1 MAQKFGNTWWG
12 QEWLKA
18 LNSIDYENRI
28 PRGASYARKG
38 AVKGL
43 KIRDNVIEA
52 KVQGSRLTPYKEMIV
67 LPKFENEKIDLLI
80 DKLMRKPAV
89 LTALFQ
95 GQLLPQVAE
104 MANSC
109 GIKLFPTKWSD
120 LKMNCN
126 CPDWAVPC
134 KHLAAVVYMVSRE
147 IDNNPFLVFE
157 MHGIDLL
164 HLLTDRGLNL
174 TRNKSAIKP
183 TKVRDLFSNKT
194 SKELPPTME
203 SVAESASV
211 DFSLLQG
218 LNDSMLKLLP
228 DNPPFYVNGNF
239 KGTYEEEYRRIV
251 RGANSF
257 LQGKTHA
264 QSIMG
269 SHDQP
274 QILSQDIEIS
284 IEVNGRLD
292 YVITL
297 ADLERKFQ
305 ITRKSLALAL
315 LAIDPDE
322 LTDYHLTVRVMHQA
336 LYAAIHMMSHGMFK
350 AQILQRDDN
359 FYSVRWIPTVN
370 EEQCAHI
377 LDAIDQMAGGPMI
390 HALVGPRNKA
400 QDIDGQ
406 SLWLV
411 SMFMGII
418 VNALAS
424 AKADNEIGQLFF
436 QGTAC
441 KFNGVGQVS
450 IPGAIKTW
458 LDSMDVAE
466 AMWRPTLFVA
476 DEGEEYEKPF
486 TLRLGI
492 ESYSGTETIEVMLD
506 QVLTDSAWESRRL
519 DVLQGI
525 MHLSSVIGDLDRYI
539 DNNAQTPIRLGDEEL
554 VELITH
560 VIPAICSLGLKV
572 FMPKSL
578 NHLLK
583 PKVTVKLDTNFEG
596 EGLVSMSDF
605 FTYKWQVAIGNQ
617 LIDPAEFEKLLANAS
632 GLIRFK
638 KSYIYVSP
646 DDLVKLRD
654 RLYSDASLTT
664 TDIFKAALS
673 EEFEDAPV
681 SLSDSAKKLMEQLRQ
696 APEVALPQG
705 LNATMR
711 PYQERGF
718 SWLYRN
724 MKVGFGS
731 ILADDMGLGKT
742 LQAISLILKLKEE
755 GHLDQQKA
763 LIIAPV
769 GLLYNWQAEIRRF
782 APSLVTSIYHGGARE
797 IKACQDSDVVI
808 TSYGIARSDAAKI
821 KKGKWQLLVIDEA
834 QNIKN
839 PKTAQ
844 AKAVNSIKAAC
855 RIALS
860 GTPVEN
866 RLAEFWSIMNF
877 TNVGY
882 LGTLSKFGK
891 DFAKPIQ
898 VYNDKKCA
906 EDLKKIT
913 APFLLRRM
921 KTDKNI
927 ISDLPDKVETD
938 VYSNLSPQQ
947 AALYQQTLTEAMAV
961 IEKMPTDNQQ
971 ALFKRQG
978 IILQMILALK
988 QICDHPAL
996 FLKNDDIDVALSGK
1010 AQLLLDRVQ
1019 SIVDAGEKVLIFT
1032 QYREM
1037 GAILETIIQKH
1048 LQQKTLFLHGGCTI
1062 EQRKEMVDKF
1072 QRSREHKIFILSLK
1086 AAGTG
1091 LNLTAASHVIHY
1103 DLWWNPAVE
1112 AQATDRAYRIGQTQN
1127 VFVDRLITQGTF
1139 EEKIND
1145 MINRKRNLAEMT
1157 VSNGETW
1164 LGNLS
1169 NSELHEI
1176 FDR

>member
-1 MAQKFGNTWWG
+1 MQ
-12 QEWLKA
+12 
-18 LNSIDYENRI
+18 
-28 PRGASYARKG
+28 
-38 AVKGL
+38 
-43 KIRDNVIEA
+43 
-52 KVQGSRLTPYKEMIV
+52 
-67 LPKFENEKIDLLI
+67 
-80 DKLMRKPAV
+80 KPAI

-95 GQLLPQVAE
+95 RQLLPQVAE
-104 MANSC
+104 IASSC
-109 GIKLFPTKWSD
+109 GIKLFPTRWSD

-134 KHLAAVVYMVSRE
+134 KHLAAVIYMMSRE

-157 MHGIDLL
+157 MHGVDLL
-164 HLLTDRGLNL
+164 EQLANRGLKLEN
-174 TRNKSAIKP
+174 NKNAIKP
-183 TKVRDLFSNKT
+183 TKVKDLFSHKTNKDSST
-194 SKELPPTME
+194 EIEKSTEPLT
-203 SVAESASV
+203 V
-211 DFSLLQG
+211 DFSQLQG
-218 LNDSMLKLLP
+218 LNDAMLKLLP
-228 DNPPFYVNGNF
+228 DNPPFYLNGNF
-239 KGTYEEEYRRIV
+239 KSTYVEEYNRIV
-251 RGANSF
+251 RGADSF
-257 LQGKTHA
+257 LNGKILAKTILDCH
-264 QSIMG
+264 
-269 SHDQP
+269 HEP
-274 QILSQDIEIS
+274 LNLSQDVEVS
-284 IEVNGRLD
+284 IEVNEKLD
-292 YVITL
+292 YSIVL
-297 ADLERKFQ
+297 DDLERKIRVQ
-305 ITRKSLALAL
+305 VKDLAFAL
-315 LAIDPDE
+315 LSINHDE
-322 LTDYHLTVRVMHQA
+322 LSDYNTSVQVAHQA
-336 LYAAIHMMSHGMFK
+336 LYAAFHMLSHGMFK
-350 AQILQRDDN
+350 AQIVQRGDN
-359 FYSVRWIPTVN
+359 FYSVRWMPTINN
-370 EEQCAHI
+370 EVCTTI
-377 LDAIDQMAGGPMI
+377 LDAINQMAGAPLI
-390 HALVGPRNKA
+390 HAITTGRKKP
-400 QDIDGQ
+400 QDIFGQ
-406 SLWLV
+406 ATWLV
-411 SMFMGII
+411 SMFMGVIA
-418 VNALAS
+418 NSLAS
-424 AKADNEIGQLFF
+424 VKADNEIGRIFF

-441 KFNGVGQVS
+441 KFGGVGQAS

-458 LDSMDVAE
+458 LDSMDVVE
-466 AMWRPTLFVA
+466 AVWRPVLFVA

-486 TLRLGI
+486 SLRIGI
-492 ESYSGTETIEVMLD
+492 ESNTLHDIMLD
-506 QVLTDSAWESRRL
+506 QILTDPAWESRRL
-519 DVLQGI
+519 EVLQGV
-525 MHLSSVIGDLDRYI
+525 MHLSPVVGNLDDYI
-539 DNNAQTPIRLGDEEL
+539 DSNAQSPIRFGGEEL
-554 VELITH
+554 MDFITR
-560 VIPAICSLGLKV
+560 VIPSIRSLGLKV

-578 NHLLK
+578 KHLLK

-596 EGLVSMSDF
+596 EGMVSMADF
-605 FTYKWQVAIGNQ
+605 FTYEWQIAIGDQ
-617 LIDPAEFEKLLANAS
+617 IIAPEEFEQLLSHAS

-638 KSYIYVSP
+638 KNYIYVSP
-646 DDLVKLRD
+646 DDLAKLRD
-654 RLYSDASLTT
+654 RLHNASEMSTV
-664 TDIFKAALS
+664 DIFKAALS
-673 EEFEDAPV
+673 GEYEDAPV
-681 SLSDSAKKLMEQLRQ
+681 GLSDSAKSLIEQLRQ

-724 MKVGFGS
+724 MKIGFGS

-755 GHLDQQKA
+755 GHLEKQKA
-763 LIIAPV
+763 LVIAPV

-782 APSLVTSIYHGGARE
+782 APSLTTSIYHGGARE
-797 IKACQDSDVVI
+797 IKACQEADVVI
-808 TSYGIARSDAAKI
+808 TSYGMARSDAAQI
-821 KKGKWQLLVIDEA
+821 KKGKWQVLVIDEA

-844 AKAVNSIKAAC
+844 TKAVNSIKAPC

-877 TNVGY
+877 TNAGY
-882 LGTLSKFGK
+882 LGSLNEFGK

-921 KTDKNI
+921 KTDKSI

-947 AALYQQTLTEAMAV
+947 AALYKQTLTEAMAV
-961 IEKMPTDNQQ
+961 IEKMPTDSQQ
-971 ALFKRQG
+971 SLFKRQG

-1037 GAILETIIQKH
+1037 GTILETIIQKH
-1048 LQQKTLFLHGGCTI
+1048 LQQKTLFLHGGCSI
-1062 EQRKEMVDKF
+1062 EQRREMVEKF
-1072 QRSREHKIFILSLK
+1072 QRSREHKVFILSLK

-1112 AQATDRAYRIGQTQN
+1112 AQATDRAYRIGQTKK
-1127 VFVDRLITQGTF
+1127 VFVDRFITQGTF

-1145 MINRKRNLAEMT
+1145 MINRKRDLAEMT
-1157 VSNGETW
+1157 VSTGETW

-1169 NSELHEI
+1169 NSELHDI